1 MIPSE
6 HDPNSPLLLL
16 NKHCQKRNWNLKV
29 FPFWVKKK
37 GTVPASSQMFIF
49 INFVSDSAELFIF
62 CVCLFIKKCFI
73 IPLNIPMPSSSGI
86 FRNGTRT
93 WKMLHVF

>member
-37 GTVPASSQMFIF
+37 KVLSQHQAKCSF
-49 INFVSDSAELFIF
+49 LFILF
-62 CVCLFIKKCFI
+62 LTVQNYLFFVYVCLLKSV
-73 IPLNIPMPSSSGI
+73 L
-86 FRNGTRT
+86 
-93 WKMLHVF
+93 